1 VSAEPEAGGR
11 GAGTLRR
18 SEPGPERPGAQRQ
31 EREEEATLSPREQ
44 RRLQRQHLSRM
55 QILDAAE
62 EAFARKGFHETT
74 VAEIAMIAEFSV
86 GGVYGFF
93 TDKDDLFVQVWMR
106 RGAEFIDGMRRALDS
121 SSAPRR
127 RLHDLADFEVGF
139 FREHVNFGRLFLR
152 ASGLA
157 FGALESKIDRAMV
170 DNYVDAMNLQANLF
184 RDGHAAGDL
193 RAGDPEVLALLFSG
207 LVSAYQGSDPVVVTG
222 APPGTE
228 RMPLEELHEILDAAF
243 GA

>member
-1 VSAEPEAGGR
+1 VSSREPALAAEG
-11 GAGTLRR
+11 
-18 SEPGPERPGAQRQ
+18 
-31 EREEEATLSPREQ
+31 EREEPSPREQ

-74 VAEIAMIAEFSV
+74 VAEIATIAEFSV

-93 TDKDDLFVQVWMR
+93 TDKDDLFAQVWMR
-106 RGAEFIDGMRRALDS
+106 RGAQFLEGMRAAIAGAGTARE
-121 SSAPRR
+121 
-127 RLHDLADFEVGF
+127 RLHELADFEIGF
-139 FREHVNFGRLFLR
+139 FRAHAHFGRLFLR
-152 ASGLA
+152 ASGPT
-157 FGALESKIDRAMV
+157 FGAIESKIDQAVV

-184 RDGHAAGDL
+184 REGQAAGGL
-193 RAGDPEVLALLFSG
+193 RAGDPEVLAVLLSG

-228 RMPLEELHEILDAAF
+228 RMPLQELHEILDAAF